1 MKGRLYRTIILI
13 LTICTIVSATAPV
26 ATANSSATTAVA
38 AANINDTNNESAP
51 TGQDKYNRSKSVPS
65 ETTSQPQAENSNTE
79 TESQRRST
87 PSSAKLSE
95 DVKNKLQTVL
105 EEPTTRAT
113 ISSSEASSPVTVT
126 RGNVPDDYPL
136 NVIIRVKNKS
146 DFGTVHDRIQS
157 LGSIRSTYPN
167 QYLISAEIPANQ
179 FDTLT
184 SVSGIDFID
193 QNGLVAPDSSHT
205 TANTGGVSTV
215 ETGGGGGGGGPPRII
230 NEGPPE
236 VPDVRSTLK
245 LASTQ
250 TVVEVQTGGSSTVS
264 PDASTTVSEIAFN
277 ADSVDTTVV
286 VKEYGDPPTRV
297 AEEITT
303 SAQSDG
309 VDISSEDDI
318 ISLTSVS
325 TDLSAQADDS
335 AIITL
340 TIDRERVDSPA
351 SLVVVKDKYS
361 FEQQQETWVA
371 KPTTV
376 TDASNERV
384 VIETAVDEFSML
396 AVVEKDSAGGG
407 KTSPNESESTSNT
420 SNNETDSSIPL
431 PLFLP
436 VVAIILSASLF
447 AVRE

>member
-1 MKGRLYRTIILI
+1 MKYHISRSRLRVS
-13 LTICTIVSATAPV
+13 IVVIALV
-26 ATANSSATTAVA
+26 MIA
-38 AANINDTNNESAP
+38 AAGTPTASAQQDVSFEYDSEPAGSVNIDTGDQYTHTFDVQTNATNGPLIMTVYYNTSADFTYDSHTVRVNGSTTIP
-51 TGQDKYNRSKSVPS
+51 TQLAVDTITVDGQNLTRIQLTNRSVTGNKDRRYNTEVKLSVPS
-65 ETTSQPQAENSNTE
+65 NTGDEVVYSGGTHGPSGEVIPLKETA
-79 TESQRRST
+79 
-87 PSSAKLSE
+87 
-95 DVKNKLQTVL
+95 
-105 EEPTTRAT
+105 
-113 ISSSEASSPVTVT
+113 VT
-126 RGNVPDDYPL
+126 
-136 NVIIRVKNKS
+136 
-146 DFGTVHDRIQS
+146 IQS
-157 LGSIRSTYPN
+157 
-167 QYLISAEIPANQ
+167 
-179 FDTLT
+179 
-184 SVSGIDFID
+184 SG
-193 QNGLVAPDSSHT
+193 
-205 TANTGGVSTV
+205 GGVSTV
-215 ETGGGGGGGGPPRII
+215 ETGGGGGGGGGPPRII